1 MFRQTAFALVLLSIC
16 IVNNAPVSASDHDD
30 TPLLKTLPR
39 PDARITDL
47 FAFLRGENLVLTVC
61 LDPMVPPTV
70 TNYVFSNDLSV
81 TIHIDSKRTVRFGDA
96 ADLAEYGGTI
106 QEPHKIR
113 PNVSFQITFDAMG
126 QPRLA
131 TRGLPQSAQSR
142 IQFFAGLRDDP
153 FIRGPRIGRNVAA
166 IVVELPLGAVTRGQI
181 RPLLVW
187 ATSHIDDVLG
197 EFQEHGGR
205 ALRSQFVEND
215 PLNTT
220 TPAEHAAKLGVV
232 PDVVI
237 LNPAAPIAYPNG
249 RELTDDVV
257 DLAPDPR
264 VLSTDAPFP
273 SANDVPFQAV
283 FPYLANPHVAP

>member
-1 MFRQTAFALVLLSIC
+1 MLRQTALALVLWSIC
-16 IVNNAPVSASDHDD
+16 VVSNAPVRASDHDD
-30 TPLLKTLPR
+30 TPLLKAIPR
-39 PDARITDL
+39 HDARITDL

-61 LDPMVPPTV
+61 LDPMVPATV
-70 TNYVFSNDLSV
+70 TNYIFSSDLTV
-81 TIHIDSKRTVRFGDA
+81 AIHIDSKRPVRFDDA

-113 PNVSFQITFDAMG
+113 PNVSFEIKFDALG
-126 QPRLA
+126 QPMLT
-131 TRGLPQSAQSR
+131 TRGLPPSVQSR

-153 FIRGPRIGRNVAA
+153 FIRGPRIGRNIAA
-166 IVVELPLGAVTRGQI
+166 IVVELPLGAVTRGQF

-205 ALRSQFVEND
+205 SLRSQFVEND

-220 TPAEHAAKLGVV
+220 TPSEHAAKLGVV

-237 LNPAAPIAYPNG
+237 LNPAAPIAFPNG

-264 VLSTDAPFP
+264 VLGTDAPFP

-283 FPYLANPHVAP
+283 FPYLANPHAAP